1 MTYLVRV
8 SHIGTLREKPLH
20 ASVKAWYSEPGDL
33 IEHPVDRYVID
44 IVRGDLLIEVQTGG
58 FSSMKAKLASLL
70 DGGHR
75 VRIVHPIAS
84 EKWIVRCDDDGTI
97 LDRRKSPKRG
107 DVLDVFSEL
116 VAFPQ
121 VLNDPLVELEVLM
134 VKVDEMRVH
143 QPGKAWRRRGW
154 VVAERHLLEVD
165 SAQRI
170 DDPLSM
176 LPSELPSQF
185 TTRDLAEATVRP
197 MRSAQQMVYCLRESG
212 SLETVGKVG
221 NSLLYRSPHCS

>member
-1 MTYLVRV
+1 MRV
-8 SHIGTLREKPLH
+8 TQIGTLREKPLH

-33 IEHPVDRYVID
+33 IEHPIDGYVID
-44 IVRGDLLIEVQTGG
+44 IVRDDLLIEVQTGG
-58 FSSMKAKLASLL
+58 FSSMKSKLHVLL
-70 DGGHR
+70 DGGHA

-84 EKWIVRCDDDGTI
+84 QKWIVRCADDGTI

-116 VAFPQ
+116 VAIPH
-121 VLNDPLVELEVLM
+121 VLNHEMLELEVLM

-143 QPGKAWRRRGW
+143 KPGKAWRRKGW

-165 SAQRI
+165 SVERI

-176 LPSELPSQF
+176 VPSELPVEF
-185 TTRDLAEATVRP
+185 TTRDLAEATGRP
-197 MRSAQQMVYCLRESG
+197 IRSAQQMVYCLRESG
-212 SLETVGKVG
+212 LLESVGKAG